1 MTCADVTFVPVSTVM
16 PCFLNDRSSSAE
28 TASSSIGTSRGSSST
43 IVTSLPKRRKIDAN
57 STPTAPLPRITID
70 FGISFRPIASS
81 LVMMRLRSISMPG
94 TLRGCD
100 PVATM
105 ISLAALSVCA

>member
-1 MTCADVTFVPVSTVM
+1 M
-16 PCFLNDRSSSAE
+16 
-28 TASSSIGTSRGSSST
+28 

-57 STPTAPLPRITID
+57 STPTAPLPRMTID
-70 FGISFRPIASS
+70 FGTSRRSIASS

-94 TLRGCD
+94 TLRGAD

-105 ISLAALSVCA
+105 ISLVAVQRLRVAVEHLDARRCR